1 LFVQKQV
8 FFFGMKTPPKSILIV
23 QFEDQST
30 YRFENGELAEE
41 VEGSPIG
48 NHQSDPEIT
57 KGVSAKNCE

>member
-1 LFVQKQV
+1 
-8 FFFGMKTPPKSILIV
+8 MKTPPKSILIV